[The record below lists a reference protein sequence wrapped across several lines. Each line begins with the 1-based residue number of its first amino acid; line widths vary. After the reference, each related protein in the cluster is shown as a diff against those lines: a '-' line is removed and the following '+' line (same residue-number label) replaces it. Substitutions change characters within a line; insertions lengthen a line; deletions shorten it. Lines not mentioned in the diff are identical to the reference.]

1 MRASLYLNFK
11 EHLAQIILSVCLIAL
26 TAISSYMF
34 DTFRSIE
41 IFIIIF
47 NVILSVE
54 IISTYRRKSWER
66 HLHTFPIKK
75 ESFIRAPMIIAWGHC
90 TLLFLISTPV
100 VFLRDG
106 SLFDI
111 FRAYLLFYCVSIV
124 TIAVLFYLNFRTLH
138 REKIKGLS
146 YFVAFVTTIVAA
158 IGYTLVVILLG
169 FIPLYMVP
177 ILFHIP
183 LWYSYKKCV
192 KMYEEMDIV

>member
-11 EHLAQIILSVCLIAL
+11 EHLASIILTVCLIVLNAVS
-26 TAISSYMF
+26 IYMF
-34 DTFRSIE
+34 DAIKSIE

-47 NVILSVE
+47 NVTLTIE

-75 ESFIRAPMIIAWGHC
+75 ESFIKAPMIIAWGHC
-90 TLLFLISTPV
+90 TLLFLISIPV

-106 SLFDI
+106 SLFDN
-111 FRAYLLFYCVSIV
+111 FRGYLLFYCASIV
-124 TIAVLFYLNFRTLH
+124 TIAVIFYLNFRYKY

-158 IGYTLVVILLG
+158 IGYMFVVVLLG
-169 FIPLYMVP
+169 FLPLYIVP
-177 ILFHIP
+177 LLFHIP
-183 LWYSYKKCV
+183 LWYSYKWCV
-192 KMYEEMDIV
+192 KKYKQMDII